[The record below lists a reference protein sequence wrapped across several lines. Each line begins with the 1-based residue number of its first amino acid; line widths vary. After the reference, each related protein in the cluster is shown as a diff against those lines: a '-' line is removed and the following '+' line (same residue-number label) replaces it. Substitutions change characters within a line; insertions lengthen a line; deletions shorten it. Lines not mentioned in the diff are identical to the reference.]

1 MEGCNAVGTLGH
13 LLSSCPQQLDRYS
26 YRHDSILL
34 HLVTSIHRMKKE
46 NIEVYADLPGWQ
58 TNGGTVPHNM
68 AMTEQ
73 RPDLVIINRER
84 VPTKITL
91 VELTCCWDSKGA
103 FRAALE
109 RKSDRYERLVDD
121 LKENG
126 LNASMVALEIGC
138 RGVVDLRNNA
148 NIEGICNEV
157 GIRAIKKMRGALG
170 RLALIGSFRIWL
182 AQSSQQ
188 WSPGEL
194 LSVKM

>member
-1 MEGCNAVGTLGH
+1 M
-13 LLSSCPQQLDRYS
+13 
-26 YRHDSILL
+26 
-34 HLVTSIHRMKKE
+34 
-46 NIEVYADLPGWQ
+46 
-58 TNGGTVPHNM
+58 PHNM

-73 RPDLVIINRER
+73 RPDLVIINRGR

-182 AQSSQQ
+182 ARSSQQ

>member
-1 MEGCNAVGTLGH
+1 MLSPQLKIVQTLRWQSEKRSQGQMLSLLDQEGQDISWRATIYNVPRGVMAFAVRAGTNNLASLDNLARWGRNVNPTCPMEGCNSVGTLGH

-73 RPDLVIINRER
+73 RPDLVIINRGR
-84 VPTKITL
+84 MPTKITL

-103 FRAALE
+103 F
-109 RKSDRYERLVDD
+109 
-121 LKENG
+121 
-126 LNASMVALEIGC
+126 
-138 RGVVDLRNNA
+138 
-148 NIEGICNEV
+148 
-157 GIRAIKKMRGALG
+157 
-170 RLALIGSFRIWL
+170 
-182 AQSSQQ
+182 
-188 WSPGEL
+188 
-194 LSVKM
+194 